1 MASSTDAPAGD
12 DLATLLPSDGD
23 AYHGVKID
31 AAALPAD
38 PAAFE
43 ARLAAS
49 LAHWAADGRKGVW
62 LKLPLSASA
71 LYPAAVA
78 AGFVPHHAEPD
89 YVMLARWLP
98 PTPSKLPANAS
109 HQVGVGAFVVNARRQ
124 VLVVREA
131 AGPLRGSG
139 IWKMP
144 TGLVDC
150 GEDVPAAAARE
161 VEEETGVKATPVTIL
176 ALRQAH
182 GFGVAAKSD
191 IFFCV
196 GLRPVDD
203 AAAVDAALALQA
215 DEIEA
220 ATWMDLDAYA
230 AMPFFEGRPLWRAV
244 ADRCVAWADGRYEGL
259 PIAKLDNGFNGRADL
274 LVAGRVE

>member
-1 MASSTDAPAGD
+1 MASTSP
-12 DLATLLPSDGD
+12 DLAVLLPSDGD

-31 AAALPAD
+31 PARLPAD
-38 PAAFE
+38 PAAF
-43 ARLAAS
+43 ASRLRAS
-49 LAHWAADGRKGVW
+49 LAHWQADGRKGVW
-62 LKLPLSASA
+62 LKLPLAAAA
-71 LYPAAVA
+71 LYPEAVA
-78 AGFVPHHAEPD
+78 AGFTPHHAEPD
-89 YVMLARWLP
+89 YIMLTRWLP

-124 VLVVREA
+124 VLVVQEA
-131 AGPLRGSG
+131 AGPLRGAG
-139 IWKMP
+139 VWKMP

-150 GEDVPAAAARE
+150 GEDVTAAAARE
-161 VEEETGVKATPVTIL
+161 VAEETGVQATPVAVL

-196 GLRPVDD
+196 GLKPVNED
-203 AAAVDAALALQA
+203 AAVDAALKLQA

-230 AMPFFEGRPLWRAV
+230 AMPFFDQRPLWRAV
-244 ADRCVAWADGRYEGL
+244 ADRCVAWADGTYEGL
-259 PIAKLDNGFNGRADL
+259 PIAKLGNGFNGRDDL
-274 LVAGRVE
+274 LVAGPV